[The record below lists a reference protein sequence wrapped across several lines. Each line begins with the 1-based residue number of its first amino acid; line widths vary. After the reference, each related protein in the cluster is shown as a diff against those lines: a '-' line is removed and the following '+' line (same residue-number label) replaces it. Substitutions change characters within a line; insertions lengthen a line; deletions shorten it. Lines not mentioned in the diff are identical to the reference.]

1 MNRTNFIQTGGWP
14 LNSERLQELQTAFEI
29 FQAFGS
35 LAGNLTIIS
44 GCELAGS
51 TIKKGVIYINGEP
64 LEFREAAV
72 TPSSTVIIIEEAV
85 NRAFENGA
93 IKQVHTIRYATFG
106 TAETSWPWAVF
117 SRLDPIVLL
126 MERLGNAEL
135 AQNNTNY
142 RLGVIEEKMGT
153 IARGAEVNVQGDWNV
168 TDANSDAFIK
178 GKLAGDILRKG
189 SKYIGDVSGNVQDTY
204 VNFAS
209 VGTSDY
215 TVLGSLRSS
224 DNLGLANDPTVIWS
238 TVSHGETQFVANFR
252 ETGNITQSLY
262 FDYVLIRN

>member
-1 MNRTNFIQTGGWP
+1 MNKSNFILTGGYP
-14 LNSERLQELQTAFEI
+14 LKAERLEELQTAFEP
-29 FQAFGS
+29 FNAFGS

-44 GCELAGS
+44 GCEPVGS
-51 TIKKGVIYINGEP
+51 TVKKGFVFINGEL
-64 LEFREAAV
+64 LEFREAAA
-72 TPSSTVIIIEEAV
+72 TPTSSVIIIEEPV
-85 NRAFENGA
+85 NRAFENGSV
-93 IKQVHTIRYATFG
+93 KQVHTIRYATFG
-106 TAETSWPWAVF
+106 TAATSWPWSDFV
-117 SRLDPIVLL
+117 RPIETKSIKAFQEGVLNSIRII
-126 MERLGNAEL
+126 ETKL
-135 AQNNTNY
+135 A
-142 RLGVIEEKMGT
+142 T
-153 IARGAEVNVQGDWNV
+153 IAEGAEVNVQGDWNV

-204 VNFAS
+204 VNFTS

-215 TVLGSLRSS
+215 MVLGSLRSS